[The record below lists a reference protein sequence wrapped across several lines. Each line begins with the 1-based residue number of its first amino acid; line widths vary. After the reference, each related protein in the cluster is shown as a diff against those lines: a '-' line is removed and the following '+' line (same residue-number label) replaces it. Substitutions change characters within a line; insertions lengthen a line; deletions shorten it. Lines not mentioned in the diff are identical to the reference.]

1 MDKFEIRKANLQTL
15 IDRVYGEGVWGAK
28 AKFAKRLEKQPDY
41 LSRLLYPKGKPGA
54 KNVGEDLARE
64 IEREF
69 DLPQYSMD
77 MPGLSFDQGPEEDFP
92 MAEVVVRPRY
102 LDQNYEKAAPGLRR
116 IADEIANRIL
126 QMPEDRA
133 LKLKQAIELLVPA
146 DDVKN

>member
-1 MDKFEIRKANLQTL
+1 MELREVRRHNLKRLMDKQF
-15 IDRVYGEGVWGAK
+15 GAG
-28 AKFAKRLEKQPDY
+28 ARGAQ
-41 LSRLLYPKGKPGA
+41 SRLAEMLGKPQNFVSRCLSDPAKPGA
-54 KNVGEDLARE
+54 KTIGEDFARE
-64 IEREF
+64 IEEVF
-69 DLPQYSMD
+69 ELPRYSLD
-77 MPGLSFDQGPEEDFP
+77 NPNLGSAPGPEDDFP
-92 MAEVVVRPRY
+92 LAEVVVRPRY

>member
-1 MDKFEIRKANLQTL
+1 MDLREVRRHNLKRLMDKRF
-15 IDRVYGEGVWGAK
+15 GVGARG
-28 AKFAKRLEKQPDY
+28 AQ
-41 LSRLLYPKGKPGA
+41 SRLAEMLGKPQNFISRCLSAPEKTGS
-54 KNVGEDLARE
+54 KTIGEDFARE
-64 IEREF
+64 IEQIFE
-69 DLPQYSMD
+69 LPRYSLD
-77 MPGLSFDQGPEEDFP
+77 NPGLGSSAGPDDDFP
-92 MAEVVVRPRY
+92 MADVVVRPRY